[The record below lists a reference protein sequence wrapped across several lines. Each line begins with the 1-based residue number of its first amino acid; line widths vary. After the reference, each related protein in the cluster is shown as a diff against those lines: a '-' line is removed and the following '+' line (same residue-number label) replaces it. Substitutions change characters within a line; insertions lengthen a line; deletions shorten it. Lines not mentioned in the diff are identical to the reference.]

1 MSSRRT
7 TSEPTVGRHV
17 MRMLVSTEKHGDM
30 IISGR
35 RPIASE
41 SPPKIGETMKPSTP
55 AIDSRLPCARACAA
69 SVRSSFSEAQE
80 KTKRAAALTIAGVV
94 VEPDLRLGLH
104 AHHDAEGCAAAAL
117 DFFERRRKGSCT
129 YCGTSCTASAPSPP
143 PRSPSSR
150 PAPSRLSPPAPRP
163 APPPRPRG
171 RRCGAGWWA
180 CRPAR
185 SPWRCAAV
193 VGCVFADRSAN
204 TRRCRDQS
212 DRATQR
218 RPRPVSPRA
227 AERKTDAARA
237 CCV

>member
-117 DFFERRRKGSCT
+117 DFFERRRKGSGCT

-193 VGCVFADRSAN
+193 VGCVFAAQ
-204 TRRCRDQS
+204 TRAGA
-212 DRATQR
+212 DRAAQR
-218 RPRPVSPRA
+218 RPVSPRA
-227 AERKTDAARA
+227 AEQTDSSA
-237 CCV
+237 VLP

>member
-117 DFFERRRKGSCT
+117 DFFDRRRKGSGVHLLRHIMHSISAFT
-129 YCGTSCTASAPSPP
+129 ATSFAFFAACSFEAFAACSSSCSAASASWKTLRGGMVGVPP
-143 PRSPSSR
+143 GPIAMAVR
-150 PAPSRLSPPAPRP
+150 
-163 APPPRPRG
+163 
-171 RRCGAGWWA
+171 
-180 CRPAR
+180 CRPYR
-185 SPWRCAAV
+185 
-193 VGCVFADRSAN
+193 DTN
-204 TRRCRDQS
+204 T
-212 DRATQR
+212 
-218 RPRPVSPRA
+218 
-227 AERKTDAARA
+227 
-237 CCV
+237 

>member
-80 KTKRAAALTIAGVV
+80 KTKRAAVLTIAGVV

-117 DFFERRRKGSCT
+117 DFFERRRKGS
-129 YCGTSCTASAPSPP
+129 GALTAAHHTQHQ
-143 PRSPSSR
+143 
-150 PAPSRLSPPAPRP
+150 RLHRHLV
-163 APPPRPRG
+163 RLLRG
-171 RRCGAGWWA
+171 LLLRGFRRLLLVLLRRLGLVEDVAG
-180 CRPAR
+180 
-185 SPWRCAAV
+185 
-193 VGCVFADRSAN
+193 
-204 TRRCRDQS
+204 RDGG
-212 DRATQR
+212 
-218 RPRPVSPRA
+218 RA
-227 AERKTDAARA
+227 ARPDRHGGALQS
-237 CCV
+237 